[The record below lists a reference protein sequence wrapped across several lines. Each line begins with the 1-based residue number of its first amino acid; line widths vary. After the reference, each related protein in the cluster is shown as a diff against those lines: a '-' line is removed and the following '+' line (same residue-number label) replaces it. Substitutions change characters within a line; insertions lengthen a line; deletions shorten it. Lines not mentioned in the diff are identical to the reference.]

1 MKKSYQVFYWIK
13 RDRHEFLHHIFVN
26 AENAKEACRIAKAV
40 VKEKTGRNAFRPTT
54 KALDQEELDALRKN
68 SYYVVD

>member
-26 AENAKEACRIAKAV
+26 AENAREACRVAKAV

-54 KALDQEELDALRKN
+54 KAPSPEELEALRKN

>member
-26 AENAKEACRIAKAV
+26 AENAREASNDAKAV

-54 KALDQEELDALRKN
+54 KAPAPAELEALRKN